1 MIKTVM
7 IMRFIKYS
15 ILFLLACF
23 TFVHLGAQ
31 DVAGDANEL
40 IVTGTVFEA
49 SSKMPLAFAEVTC
62 GNYAST
68 FADDEGVFEIQ
79 VRSLNDRVII
89 EAPGYHPEEVVLAGR
104 SEVKVYL
111 KEIIRASFQ
120 QDINLGFYNK
130 KRAYVTNSVSSAV
143 APLVSEEVGL
153 DSPENAFATQMSG
166 VQVINRSGI
175 PGVGSDIFV
184 RGLSSLNATNQ
195 PLVIVDG
202 MIYDIS
208 AHGNSMISGYTIN
221 PLGGI
226 EVEDIESVTV
236 LKDAAAIYGAKAAN
250 GVVLIT
256 TKRARKQA
264 TTIDLKVSGG
274 MNLTPKTFPMLDGND
289 YKSYLLDVMGQEG
302 GLYAEQIDILQ
313 QSSQMGNEDY
323 YRYNNNT
330 DWLKEVFRSSFT
342 SNYRL
347 NIAGGDDVALYSLT
361 AGFAQN
367 EGNVKESEYTK
378 FHLRFN
384 SDINVS
390 KYFQLNSNISFVYTE
405 KDLGGTGYNNLDDIV
420 NVSRL
425 KAPFLYPNIRNQA
438 GDISFV
444 LEDYDFLGMS
454 NPVAILDNHTLRDVN
469 YRFFGSFDFNVIF
482 NKYLTASN
490 LIGISFDKD
499 RESIFL
505 PSYGIKPTETPQG
518 IITNQMKARV
528 ARHLAINNDLRVKY
542 NRLFSYNHDL
552 NAIAGLRVNLND
564 IEEDWGEDYSSA
576 NDMIRT
582 LGNGLGVLRQK
593 GGYLGEWNS
602 VTMYLSA
609 DYDYQKKYFLNL
621 AMSLDGSSR
630 FGKDAGGI
638 EMFNSPFGFF
648 PSISGAWLLS
658 SESFMNDIE
667 IVDLLKIRAGYGITG
682 NDDIGNY
689 SSSRYYVSKNLWS
702 YQGVLQGNLYNPK
715 LKWETNSKTN
725 VGLDIAILN
734 ERVGLSVDLYQNV
747 TDDMIDYVPVSI
759 YSGFESLI
767 NSGKATTKGADFT
780 INTKVLNKP
789 LKWDIGATLSM
800 YKTKVDE
807 VYGGSKITELYGAN
821 ILTEVGQPLGLFYGY
836 KTDGIFSTQADADNA
851 DLYTRLENTQL
862 SKFNAGD
869 VRFVNTNPEIDN
881 VIDENDMVVIGDP
894 NPDFYGNIFSQVS
907 WKNFKLDV
915 ILSYSYGRD
924 VYNYQRKSLESMSTL
939 NNQTKAVIN
948 RWMFDGQETTMPRA
962 AIGDPMNNN
971 RFSDRW
977 IEDGS
982 YIKLKNITLSYKLPY
997 NPLGIQGIELFGA
1010 ANNILTL
1017 SGYKGLDPEF
1027 SAGGYSLV
1035 QGIDLGLIPLMRTVM
1050 FGVKIGL

>member
-1 MIKTVM
+1 M

-89 EAPGYHPEEVVLAGR
+89 EAPGYHPEEVILAGR

-347 NIAGGDDVALYSLT
+347 NIAGGDDVALYSYN
-361 AGFAQN
+361 AKN
-367 EGNVKESEYTK
+367 EKYC
-378 FHLRFN
+378 LRKRK
-384 SDINVS
+384 V
-390 KYFQLNSNISFVYTE
+390 
-405 KDLGGTGYNNLDDIV
+405 
-420 NVSRL
+420 
-425 KAPFLYPNIRNQA
+425 
-438 GDISFV
+438 
-444 LEDYDFLGMS
+444 
-454 NPVAILDNHTLRDVN
+454 
-469 YRFFGSFDFNVIF
+469 
-482 NKYLTASN
+482 
-490 LIGISFDKD
+490 
-499 RESIFL
+499 
-505 PSYGIKPTETPQG
+505 PQF
-518 IITNQMKARV
+518 T
-528 ARHLAINNDLRVKY
+528 H
-542 NRLFSYNHDL
+542 
-552 NAIAGLRVNLND
+552 
-564 IEEDWGEDYSSA
+564 IE
-576 NDMIRT
+576 N
-582 LGNGLGVLRQK
+582 
-593 GGYLGEWNS
+593 
-602 VTMYLSA
+602 
-609 DYDYQKKYFLNL
+609 
-621 AMSLDGSSR
+621 
-630 FGKDAGGI
+630 
-638 EMFNSPFGFF
+638 
-648 PSISGAWLLS
+648 
-658 SESFMNDIE
+658 
-667 IVDLLKIRAGYGITG
+667 
-682 NDDIGNY
+682 
-689 SSSRYYVSKNLWS
+689 
-702 YQGVLQGNLYNPK
+702 
-715 LKWETNSKTN
+715 
-725 VGLDIAILN
+725 
-734 ERVGLSVDLYQNV
+734 
-747 TDDMIDYVPVSI
+747 
-759 YSGFESLI
+759 
-767 NSGKATTKGADFT
+767 
-780 INTKVLNKP
+780 
-789 LKWDIGATLSM
+789 
-800 YKTKVDE
+800 
-807 VYGGSKITELYGAN
+807 
-821 ILTEVGQPLGLFYGY
+821 
-836 KTDGIFSTQADADNA
+836 
-851 DLYTRLENTQL
+851 
-862 SKFNAGD
+862 
-869 VRFVNTNPEIDN
+869 
-881 VIDENDMVVIGDP
+881 
-894 NPDFYGNIFSQVS
+894 
-907 WKNFKLDV
+907 
-915 ILSYSYGRD
+915 
-924 VYNYQRKSLESMSTL
+924 
-939 NNQTKAVIN
+939 
-948 RWMFDGQETTMPRA
+948 
-962 AIGDPMNNN
+962 
-971 RFSDRW
+971 
-977 IEDGS
+977 
-982 YIKLKNITLSYKLPY
+982 
-997 NPLGIQGIELFGA
+997 
-1010 ANNILTL
+1010 
-1017 SGYKGLDPEF
+1017 
-1027 SAGGYSLV
+1027 
-1035 QGIDLGLIPLMRTVM
+1035 
-1050 FGVKIGL
+1050 